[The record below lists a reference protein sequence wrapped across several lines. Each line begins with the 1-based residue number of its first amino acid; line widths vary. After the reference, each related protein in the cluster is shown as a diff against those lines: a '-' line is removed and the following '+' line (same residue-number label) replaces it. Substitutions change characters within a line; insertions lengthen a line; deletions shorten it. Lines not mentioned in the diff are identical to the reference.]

1 MPLDEAALVALIDA
15 PEPEQVALGRSLAGD
30 QARTFD
36 VLSQFLKSR
45 RGDLD
50 ALDVAAGVVRGIASV
65 TPLEPHRNIYRDLLG
80 ADMDPETIRPQPIKT
95 LVLSLAMPDQDS
107 WVRLHGRRLL
117 RRLWEL
123 RSKRGFTPDVTLAL
137 EQADVAWELPELES
151 LDEAWAVAI
160 AMCTTDDCEVVP
172 AGGLINVWE
181 LMQGG
186 TAIAG
191 DAALAG
197 FLRTHP
203 RVFETAVLER
213 MDELATTIGRFHNSV
228 LDNLFEG
235 GTSFGG
241 SQWAAT
247 HAVWDAELG
256 MRVFAQAQM
265 RGLFGP
271 TTTHNSFT
279 TATSWLRRDPGGYA
293 GLPREM
299 VDTFHALIDGSPL
312 PDILPAELEQ
322 QSPEQIEEALAS
334 YCGITVEQLY
344 ERLLPN
350 PPYNTGFIQPNTSL
364 GWVIKQDAATLRSLG
379 VSRHDLAARI
389 AELIPSPD
397 QEWHRHGAFQTWAIA
412 FMGHQQDPFHLYD
425 VYGLNGN
432 LGSMDFRIARDGRE
446 IAGGNLQLSLI
457 RRACF
462 FGGPGCYRIDPA
474 AAVELLELRDPP

>member
-1 MPLDEAALVALIDA
+1 MSLDESQLVALIA
-15 PEPEQVALGRSLAGD
+15 ASEPELVALGRSVAGE
-30 QARTFD
+30 QARAFD
-36 VLSQFLKSR
+36 VLSQFLKAR

-65 TPLEPHRNIYRDLLG
+65 APLEPHRNIYRDLLG
-80 ADMDPETIRPQPIKT
+80 ADLDPETIRPQPIKT
-95 LVLSLAMPDQDS
+95 LVLSLAIPGQDS

-123 RSKRGFTPDVTLAL
+123 RTKRGFAPDVTLAL
-137 EQADVAWELPELES
+137 EQADVAWELSELAS

-160 AMCTTDDCEVVP
+160 AMCTTDDSDVVP
-172 AGGLINVWE
+172 AGGLLNVWE

-213 MDELATTIGRFHNSV
+213 IDELAATVGRFRNSV

-235 GTSFGG
+235 GAGFGTSP
-241 SQWAAT
+241 WAAT
-247 HAVWDAELG
+247 HAAWNAELG

-265 RGLFGP
+265 RRLFGP

-279 TATSWLRRDPGGYA
+279 TATSWLRRDPDGYA

-299 VDTFHALIDGSPL
+299 VDAFHALIDGSPL

-322 QSPEQIEEALAS
+322 QSPDQIEQALAN

-344 ERLLPN
+344 GRLLPN

-364 GWVIKQDAATLRSLG
+364 GWVIKQDAETLRSLG
-379 VSRHDLAARI
+379 ISRHELATRI

-397 QEWHRHGAFQTWAIA
+397 QEWHRDGAFQTWAVA
-412 FMGHQQDPFHLYD
+412 FMGHQQDPFHTYD
-425 VYGLNGN
+425 VYSLNGN
-432 LGSMDFRIARDGRE
+432 LGSLDFRIARDGHE

-474 AAVELLELRDPP
+474 VAVELLQLR